1 MKVLINFAITLIH
14 CFRVPLIQRAVF
26 YSQMLLG
33 ELLNLFEDAKN
44 TRELT
49 TTKIFYQQIKFR
61 RFWRKKKSA
70 DVTATVFER
79 PG

>member
-1 MKVLINFAITLIH
+1 
-14 CFRVPLIQRAVF
+14 
-26 YSQMLLG
+26 MLLG

-61 RFWRKKKSA
+61 RFWRKKKPA